1 VDKGKG
7 MVKKPFLF
15 VVPLK
20 KTEFKGKL
28 SVVEA
33 RKEPNE
39 LSRTIL
45 PESCL
50 PGKRSSG
57 EREYWSA

>member
-1 VDKGKG
+1 

-15 VVPLK
+15 LLLSLK
-20 KTEFKGKL
+20 KAEFNRKL
-28 SVVEA
+28 SVIDT

-50 PGKRSSG
+50 PGKRSRG
-57 EREYWSA
+57 EREYWSPQ

>member
-1 VDKGKG
+1 
-7 MVKKPFLF
+7 MMKKPFLF
-15 VVPLK
+15 LLEPLK
-20 KTEFKGKL
+20 KAEFKGKL
-28 SVVEA
+28 SVIEA

-50 PGKRSSG
+50 SGKRSGG
-57 EREYWSA
+57 EREY